1 MERQVAMEEATVS
14 GLLSTLNEEA
24 KEDIMQE
31 VRTVSNIFDR
41 YILVQE
47 INTAKEEAESVGV
60 EGREGRDE
68 SDYLYYSHPAP
79 STPGP
84 EDMLEGGRR
93 EEEGIVR
100 CRLGA
105 GGRGRG

>member
-1 MERQVAMEEATVS
+1 M
-14 GLLSTLNEEA
+14 
-24 KEDIMQE
+24 IH
-31 VRTVSNIFDR
+31 
-41 YILVQE
+41 ILEQE

-60 EGREGRDE
+60 EGREGREE

-84 EDMLEGGRR
+84 EDLLEGGRR

-100 CRLGA
+100 CR
-105 GGRGRG
+105 

>member
-31 VRTVSNIFDR
+31 VRTASTISNMLL
-41 YILVQE
+41 ILILLQE

-60 EGREGRDE
+60 EGREGRE
-68 SDYLYYSHPAP
+68 EADYLYYSHPAP

-84 EDMLEGGRR
+84 EDLLEGGRR
-93 EEEGIVR
+93 EEEGLVR
-100 CRLGA
+100 CR
-105 GGRGRG
+105 